1 MELARLYPAWVTGV
15 VLSPQAGVSTA
26 APLEVLTTLRGSLLH
41 GGWLSDLWG
50 TDYPGQTRRVQLS
63 WLIWSY
69 PRGVRTL
76 LFTSLKTP
84 RIPSGVYLFPSA
96 VWFEREVWEM
106 LGVTFEGHPDLRRL
120 LTDYGFNGYPL
131 RKDFPVGG
139 HLEVRFSERN
149 KRVVSR
155 GVNFTQEFRTF
166 DFTSPWE
173 N

>member
-1 MELARLYPAWVTGV
+1 MELARLYPRWTTGV
-15 VLSPQAGVSTA
+15 IYSPQAGISTSF
-26 APLEVLTTLRGSLLH
+26 PLELLTTLKGSLLH
-41 GGWLSDLWG
+41 EGWLSDLWG
-50 TDYPGQTRRVQLS
+50 TDYPGQTRRIQLS
-63 WLIWSY
+63 WLVWSY
-69 PRGVRTL
+69 PRGKRV
-76 LFTSLKTP
+76 LFFSSLQKN
-84 RIPSGVYLFPSA
+84 RLPSGVYLFPSA

-106 LGVTFEGHPDLRRL
+106 LGITFEGHPDLRRL

-149 KRVVSR
+149 KRVVAR